1 MLLATLTGAPL
12 LLLGLTWWFY
22 RSEGASLVSWRR
34 AVFVAALVS
43 NAVSGAV
50 LISFTIYALVVARG
64 TRPVDLDRM
73 YPVFTMLGLGVLAAM
88 LAVSGRRVSRWVL
101 IGDGLLTA
109 VLWYL
114 VGLAASP

>member
-1 MLLATLTGAPL
+1 MLLVTLTGAPL
-12 LLLGLTWWFY
+12 LLLGPTWWFY
-22 RSEGASLVSWRR
+22 RNEGASLMTWRR
-34 AVFVAALVS
+34 AAFVAALIS

-50 LISFTIYALVVARG
+50 LISFTIHALIASRG
-64 TRPVDLDRM
+64 TTPVDLDRM
-73 YPVFTMLGLGVLAAM
+73 YPVLTMLGLGLLAAM
-88 LAVSGRRVSRWVL
+88 LAVSGRRISRLVL

>member
-1 MLLATLTGAPL
+1 MLLVSLTGAPL
-12 LLLGLTWWFY
+12 LLVGLTWWFY
-22 RSEGASLVSWRR
+22 RVEGASLVNWRR
-34 AVFVAALVS
+34 ATFVAALVS
-43 NAVSGAV
+43 NALSGAV
-50 LISFTIYALVVARG
+50 LISFTIHALVVSHG

-73 YPVFTMLGLGVLAAM
+73 YPVLTMLGLGILAAM
-88 LAVSGRRVSRWVL
+88 LAVSGRRISRLVL